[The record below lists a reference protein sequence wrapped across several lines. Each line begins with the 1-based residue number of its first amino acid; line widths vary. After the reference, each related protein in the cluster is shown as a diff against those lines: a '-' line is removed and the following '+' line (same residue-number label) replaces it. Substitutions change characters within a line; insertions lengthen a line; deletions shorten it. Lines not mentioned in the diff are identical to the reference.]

1 MARVSISRLF
11 LYTLELVKV
20 KGAVTSTRRL
30 MKIAG
35 LGLFA
40 VIFVFAFIGWPS
52 NVIHHDGAHM
62 TGEMVFALMLSI

>member
-1 MARVSISRLF
+1 M
-11 LYTLELVKV
+11 
-20 KGAVTSTRRL
+20 TSTRRL

-62 TGEMVFALMLSI
+62 SKRSSRFHAIQV